1 MNLFYFQ
8 LRPNIG
14 IIYRNY
20 WCKEMFQRN
29 DTIKK
34 DSRTGKGGRGRQTI
48 LADFIEEISNN
59 NLTSKN
65 MLHSFI
71 QNI

>member
-1 MNLFYFQ
+1 
-8 LRPNIG
+8 
-14 IIYRNY
+14 
-20 WCKEMFQRN
+20 MFQRN